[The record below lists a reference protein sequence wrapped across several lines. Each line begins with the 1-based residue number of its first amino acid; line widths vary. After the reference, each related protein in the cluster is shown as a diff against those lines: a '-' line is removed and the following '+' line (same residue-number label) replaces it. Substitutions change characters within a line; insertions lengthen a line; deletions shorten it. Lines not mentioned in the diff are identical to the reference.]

1 MSRVAIVIV
10 LLILLLGTVAAAEEF
25 DISGVLGTSF
35 ADIALLPSRLTYYNE
50 HDDAA
55 TASYTCCKP
64 SQHKEMQQAIKANEV
79 FLDKYGGTDFGDDT
93 LMHYAW
99 VTSVKKDFRAQVS
112 AYSLLLD
119 NYPHSPMADDAAWG
133 LAQMLVRDKDHLL
146 AIDALEFIVHEF
158 PGSTYAD
165 DAYMALV
172 GEYNEMDDPQATI
185 DALIALTELH
195 PTSDYGAKA
204 LCMLAR
210 KYYQV
215 EAYDQAIAACEDVLA
230 RYPLCDCADD
240 AQMMI
245 ANALRLQGHER
256 AALDAYEFLIYEMPG
271 SSQANAAI
279 REANSLLRRI
289 RQRGDRAAGEYY
301 DTLQFDPSRA
311 AQDLWQRARH
321 HENYREYAD
330 AVTLFRQFIDR
341 FPGNDNLD
349 DAFFHIGEC
358 YRQMKILFED
368 INKAKGPDD
377 LYRVSDSYQIATGA
391 RGMIP
396 AADELL
402 AIQDASS
409 AYAVIINGFFG
420 SPLRDDALYQIAI
433 AYTPYENPEAVTPD
447 TAYTFQQLLIHFPG
461 SSYEFEALV
470 KLIRFYADP
479 SNYEVSQQ
487 MYPQAAAVM
496 PVIFPPGLENDQAT
510 FLHLMRLYKRHTEH
524 AWFEAYKKHIKY
536 VLAPPDLTQPA
547 YYYQAALLMD
557 QGQFG
562 RAAQLLSTLVR
573 LRTGDFAARAQ
584 YLLARC
590 HQKMGHTDQALAVLD
605 ELENSFADS
614 GLADDARWLREQL
627 ANQTDPASE
636 YAAKVTEMIGK
647 DVIHMDSH
655 VGQNIVVFAPYTVAG
670 LMRQYNMPNIW
681 DQAQEILEQWAGVEQ
696 PEKVV
701 IYVDPSGKQ
710 SAGEPVRVSA
720 WAIKDPPD
728 WMLGLHQ
735 LSQKAVRQATEPWL
749 ADQPALT
756 SGLAQFAAASLQYD
770 LVTETRDAIGSASAV
785 KLPQEAVINSRDRA
799 LKALEEYV
807 RAGSERQEQDLGGH
821 VVAGMLYAILDVQ
834 GYSAERLID
843 REPFRG
849 FFTTLKMMPAEVHSM
864 YAFGTALDRALGGA
878 ARQQLLN
885 WGIPVYTG

>member
-1 MSRVAIVIV
+1 MSRIAIVIV
-10 LLILLLGTVAAAEEF
+10 LLILLLGTVAVAEDF
-25 DISGVLGTSF
+25 DISSVLGSSF
-35 ADIALLPSRLTYYNE
+35 SDIALLPSRLTYYNE

-64 SQHKEMQQAIKANEV
+64 YQHKEIEQAIRANEV

-133 LAQMLVRDKDHLL
+133 LAQMLVKDKDHLL
-146 AIDALEFIVHEF
+146 AIDALEFIVHGF
-158 PGSTYAD
+158 PRSTYAD
-165 DAYMALV
+165 DAFMALV

-185 DALIALTELH
+185 NALIALTELH

-215 EAYDQAIAACEDVLA
+215 EAYDQAIAACEAVLN

-245 ANALRLQGHER
+245 ANALRLQGHQR

-289 RQRGDRAAGEYY
+289 RQRGERAAGEYY
-301 DTLQFDPSRA
+301 DTLQYDPSRA

-321 HENYREYAD
+321 HENYREFLQAIDLY
-330 AVTLFRQFIDR
+330 RRFIAE

-358 YRQMKILFED
+358 YRQTKILFED

-409 AYAVIINGFFG
+409 AYAVIINDFFG

-433 AYTPYENPEAVTPD
+433 AYTPYENPEAVPPD
-447 TAYTFQQLLIHFPG
+447 AAYTFQQLLINFPG
-461 SSYEFEALV
+461 SSHEFEALV

-479 SNYEVSQQ
+479 SNYEVSQR
-487 MYPQAAAVM
+487 MYPQAAAAM
-496 PVIFPPGLENDQAT
+496 PDIFPRGLMNDKAT
-510 FLHLMRLYKRHTEH
+510 FLQLMRLYKRHTEH
-524 AWFEAYKKHIKY
+524 AWFEAYKHHIKY
-536 VLAPPDLTQPA
+536 AITPPDLTQQA

-605 ELENSFADS
+605 QLENSFADS
-614 GLADDARWLREQL
+614 GLADDARWVREQL
-627 ANQTDPASE
+627 ASQTDPASE
-636 YAAKVTEMIGK
+636 YASGVAEMIGQ
-647 DVIHMDSH
+647 DISHMDCH
-655 VGQNIVVFAPYTVAG
+655 IGQNIVVFAPYTVAA

-681 DQAQEILEQWAGVEQ
+681 DQAQQILEQWAGVEQ

-701 IYVDPSGKQ
+701 IYVDSSGKQ
-710 SAGEPVRVSA
+710 SAGDPVHVSA

-728 WMLGLHQ
+728 WMLGLRQ
-735 LSQKAVRQATEPWL
+735 LSQRVVGQATRPWL
-749 ADQPALT
+749 ADRPALT
-756 SGLAQFAAASLQYD
+756 SGLAEFAAASLQYE

-785 KLPQEAVINSRDRA
+785 KLPQEAVLRSREQA

-807 RAGSERQEQDLGGH
+807 IAGADRQEQDLGGP
-821 VVAGMLYAILDVQ
+821 VVAGMLYAILDAQ
-834 GYSAERLID
+834 GYSADQLID
-843 REPFRG
+843 RTPYRA
-849 FFTTLKMMPAEVHSM
+849 FFATLRVMPANAHSL
-864 YAFGTALDRALGGA
+864 YAFGTALDRAFNGA
-878 ARQQLLN
+878 ARGQLYQ
-885 WGIPVYTG
+885 WGIPIFSG

>member
-1 MSRVAIVIV
+1 MSRIAIAIV
-10 LLILLLGTVAAAEEF
+10 LLILLLGAVAAAEEF
-25 DISGVLGTSF
+25 DISGVLGSSF
-35 ADIALLPSRLTYYNE
+35 SDIALLPSRLTYYNE

-64 SQHKEMQQAIKANEV
+64 YQHKEIEQAIRANEV

-119 NYPHSPMADDAAWG
+119 NYPHSAMADDAAWG
-133 LAQMLVRDKDHLL
+133 LAQMFVKDKDHPR
-146 AIDALEFIVHEF
+146 AIDLLEFIVHEF

-172 GEYNEMDDPQATI
+172 GQYNEMDDPRAAI

-215 EAYDQAIAACEDVLA
+215 EAYDQAIAACEDVLN

-245 ANALRLQGHER
+245 ANALRLQGHQR
-256 AALDAYEFLIYEMPG
+256 AALDAYEFLIHEMPG
-271 SSQANAAI
+271 SSNANAAL
-279 REANSLLRRI
+279 REANNLRKRI
-289 RQRGDRAAGEYY
+289 RRRNEDVAGDYY
-301 DTLQFDPSRA
+301 DPLEYDPSRA
-311 AQDLWQRARH
+311 AQDLWERARH
-321 HENYREYAD
+321 HENYREFLQAIDLY
-330 AVTLFRQFIDR
+330 RRFIVE

-377 LYRVSDSYQIATGA
+377 LYRVSDSYRIATGA

-409 AYAVIINGFFG
+409 AYAVIINNFFG

-433 AYTPYENPEAVTPD
+433 AYTPYEDPEAVTPD

-461 SSYEFEALV
+461 SGHEFEATV

-479 SNYEVSQQ
+479 SNYEVSQKI
-487 MYPQAAAVM
+487 YPQAAAVM
-496 PVIFPPGLENDQAT
+496 PDIFPPGLVNHKAT

-524 AWFEAYKKHIKY
+524 AWFEAYKHHIKY
-536 VLAPPDLTQPA
+536 VITPPDLTQQA

-557 QGQFG
+557 QGEFG
-562 RAAQLLSTLVR
+562 RAAQLLNHLVR
-573 LRTGDFAARAQ
+573 LRTGDFAAPAH

-590 HQKMGHTDQALAVLD
+590 HQKMGYTDQALAVLD

-614 GLADDARWLREQL
+614 GLADDARWLRDRLKTGE
-627 ANQTDPASE
+627 DPVSE
-636 YAAKVTEMIGK
+636 YAEQIAEATGDEVS
-647 DVIHMDSH
+647 HMDCH
-655 VGQNIVVFAPYTVAG
+655 IGQNVVVFAPYTVAG

-681 DQAQEILEQWAGVEQ
+681 DQAQQLLEQWAGVEQ
-696 PEKVV
+696 SEKVV

-710 SAGEPVRVSA
+710 SAGDPVRVSA

-728 WMLGLHQ
+728 WMLGLRQ

-785 KLPQEAVINSRDRA
+785 KLPQQAVIDSRDRA
-799 LKALEEYV
+799 LQALEEYV

-849 FFTTLKMMPAEVHSM
+849 FFQTLKTMPAETHSM

>member
-1 MSRVAIVIV
+1 MSRVAIAGMV
-10 LLILLLGTVAAAEEF
+10 LILLASGIGVAEEF
-25 DISGVLGTSF
+25 DISKVLGSSF
-35 ADIALLPSRLTYYNE
+35 SDIALLPSRLTYYNE

-64 SQHKEMQQAIKANEV
+64 YQHKEIQQAIKANEV
-79 FLDKYGGTDFGDDT
+79 FLDKYGGTDFADDA

-99 VTSVKKDFRAQVS
+99 VTSVKKDFRAQLS

-119 NYPHSPMADDAAWG
+119 NYPDSPMADDAAWH
-133 LAQMLVRDKDHLL
+133 LARLFIADKDHLR
-146 AIDALEFIVHEF
+146 AIDVLEMLVHEF
-158 PGSTYAD
+158 PASTYAD

-172 GEYNEMDDPQATI
+172 GQYNEMDDPQAAI
-185 DALIALTELH
+185 DALTALTNLH

-210 KYYQV
+210 KYYEV

-256 AALDAYEFLIYEMPG
+256 AALDAYEFLIHEMPG
-271 SSQANAAI
+271 SSLTNAAM
-279 REANSLLRRI
+279 REANNLRKRL
-289 RQRGDRAAGEYY
+289 RQRGEEVGGDYYDPLQYDPTRAAHE
-301 DTLQFDPSRA
+301 
-311 AQDLWQRARH
+311 LWERARH
-321 HENYREYAD
+321 HENYREFLQ
-330 AVTLFRQFIDR
+330 AVDLYRRFIAE

-377 LYRVSDSYQIATGA
+377 LYRLSDSYQIATGA
-391 RGMIP
+391 REMIP

-402 AIQDASS
+402 AIQDATS
-409 AYAVIINGFFG
+409 AYAVLIDDFFG

-433 AYTPYENPEAVTPD
+433 AYTPYEDPEAVPPD
-447 TAYTFQQLLIHFPG
+447 AAYTFQQLLIHFPG
-461 SSYEFEALV
+461 SDHEFEALV
-470 KLIRFYADP
+470 KLVRFYANP
-479 SNYEVSQQ
+479 KNYDVAQKI
-487 MYPQAAAVM
+487 YPEAARAM
-496 PVIFPPGLENDQAT
+496 PDIFPPGLVNDKVT
-510 FLHLMRLYKRHTEH
+510 FLHLMRLYQRHTEH
-524 AWFEAYKKHIKY
+524 AWFEAYKHHIKY
-536 VLAPPDLTQPA
+536 VITPPDLIQQA

-557 QGQFG
+557 QGQYG
-562 RAAQLLSTLVR
+562 RAAQLLSHLVR
-573 LRTGDFAARAQ
+573 LRTGDFAAPAH

-590 HQKMGHTDQALAVLD
+590 HQKLGHIEAALAALD
-605 ELENSFADS
+605 ELENSYADS
-614 GLADDARWLREQL
+614 GLADDARWLRERL
-627 ANQTDPASE
+627 LTGEDPVSE
-636 YAAKVTEMIGK
+636 YAQQVAEATG
-647 DVIHMDSH
+647 DVVSHMDCH
-655 VGQNIVVFAPYTVAG
+655 VGQNVVIFAPYTVAG

-681 DQAQEILEQWAGVEQ
+681 DQAQQILEQWAGVEQ
-696 PEKVV
+696 LEKVV
-701 IYVDPSGKQ
+701 IYVDPNGKQ
-710 SAGEPVRVSA
+710 SAGNPIRVSA

-728 WMLGLHQ
+728 WMLGLRQ
-735 LSQKAVRQATEPWL
+735 LSQKVVRQATEPWL

-756 SGLAQFAAASLQYD
+756 SGLAEFAAASLQYD

-821 VVAGMLYAILDVQ
+821 VVAGMLYAILDTQ

-849 FFTTLKMMPAEVHSM
+849 FFATLKAIPAETPSL
-864 YAFGTALDRALGGA
+864 YAFGTALDWALGGK